1 MRITYLILALSLA
14 LAVPALGTGTLSVG
28 CNGNICGGTG
38 ATAYEYNLSVT
49 EGAIGQFHVGTD
61 DGNIADYTNIVMPTG
76 WTFNLFAAE
85 PYHGDYTPHGSI
97 GTINGQCSWYATF
110 TASSPTYELS
120 SVTLG
125 FDNPYGP
132 HDVGW
137 ETHLNDPQT
146 GYWQQFENWQAPVG
160 GGTGPVHGPT
170 VPEPGSLFALGTGL
184 LAFAGMIRRRR

>member
-1 MRITYLILALSLA
+1 MRVTYLILILA
-14 LAVPALGTGTLSVG
+14 LALSVPALANGTPSVG

-38 ATAYEYNLSVT
+38 ATNYEYNLSVT
-49 EGAIGQFHVGTD
+49 SGLIGQFHVGTD

-76 WTFNLFAAE
+76 WSFILTVGAPLDGAF
-85 PYHGDYTPHGSI
+85 TPHGSI
-97 GTINGQCSWYATF
+97 GIVSGNCPLYATF
-110 TASSPTYELS
+110 TAAEGYELS
-120 SVTLG
+120 SLTLG

-184 LAFAGMIRRRR
+184 LAFAGMIRRRH